1 MSRISTS
8 FHFMPLSYFL
18 SSHGEDVT
26 QRMLDSFEPYIKS
39 STDDFLK
46 RNAIAMEK
54 RDLSRTFLALSDDM
68 RLLGFVTLGMK
79 CMRVPAENLLSN
91 KCLRLM
97 NIESRTGVA
106 QAYLLG
112 QIARSKDSPKGMGS
126 ELLEYATSKLRACK
140 SSIGCNLVR
149 LDCEDSM
156 VPYYMQHNF
165 RLFREDGEDGMNQM
179 VAFL

>member
-1 MSRISTS
+1 MSRSSTS

-68 RLLGFVTLGMK
+68 KLLGFI
-79 CMRVPAENLLSN
+79 P
-91 KCLRLM
+91 
-97 NIESRTGVA
+97 
-106 QAYLLG
+106 
-112 QIARSKDSPKGMGS
+112 
-126 ELLEYATSKLRACK
+126 LE
-140 SSIGCNLVR
+140 
-149 LDCEDSM
+149 
-156 VPYYMQHNF
+156 
-165 RLFREDGEDGMNQM
+165 
-179 VAFL
+179 

>member
-1 MSRISTS
+1 
-8 FHFMPLSYFL
+8 
-18 SSHGEDVT
+18 T

-54 RDLSRTFLALSDDM
+54 RDLSRIFLALSDDM

-112 QIARSKDSPKGMGS
+112 QIARSKDSPKGM
-126 ELLEYATSKLRACK
+126 
-140 SSIGCNLVR
+140 VR
-149 LDCEDSM
+149 SCWS
-156 VPYYMQHNF
+156 MQHQN
-165 RLFREDGEDGMNQM
+165 
-179 VAFL
+179 